1 MHNSIYKQDFICLS
15 ETYLD
20 SPSSDSLLELEG
32 YNLVCTVHPNNI
44 KRDWS
49 CLYFMEPLPVQIINL
64 HYFKETL
71 FLEISIVTSIKM

>member
-1 MHNSIYKQDFICLS
+1 MCNLTRNFVLIFATLFLRYHYFQSNDNEEEVHNSIYKQDFICLS

-44 KRDWS
+44 KRD
-49 CLYFMEPLPVQIINL
+49 
-64 HYFKETL
+64 
-71 FLEISIVTSIKM
+71 